1 MDVTEQRVRKT
12 IEEYHMLDPG
22 DRVIAA
28 VSGGADSVCLLTL
41 LCGMKRTGTWSF

>member
-1 MDVTEQRVRKT
+1 MDVTEQRVRRT

-28 VSGGADSVCLLTL
+28 VSGGAAS
-41 LCGMKRTGTWSF
+41 

>member
-22 DRVIAA
+22 DRVSQQYQEGQIPSA
-28 VSGGADSVCLLTL
+28 S
-41 LCGMKRTGTWSF
+41 